1 MEPPGRPPVL
11 TISATF
17 DFIMSQYPSSM
28 GIRHNFSPALLDAA
42 DSSSA
47 SSSLG
52 ENMPVLQ
59 TIVVSV
65 RAICKFM
72 PNKPNKDM
80 SI

>member
-1 MEPPGRPPVL
+1 
-11 TISATF
+11 
-17 DFIMSQYPSSM
+17 M

-59 TIVVSV
+59 TILVSV
-65 RAICKFM
+65 GAICKFM